1 MKKMKIF
8 VWFLIFIIVSCGTH
22 NKQEQLEKLI
32 EQRNQLNEKIERLKD
47 EIAKEDEKLQDGR
60 IAYVNIQQVN
70 PREFKHFIKIQGSI
84 ESDRNILIPPKIS
97 GIVKKIHVKKGDRVK
112 KGQLLVELDGSILE
126 RSIDEL
132 KTNLEL
138 AKTIYERRARLWEKN
153 IGSEIEYLQAKNNKE
168 SLEKRLATL
177 EEQYRQTKLYSPI
190 NGTVDEILIKEGESA
205 SAGFGAIRIVQLS
218 ALKVKA
224 SLSEKYISNVKKN
237 DSVKVFIPTIDKEL
251 NLTINAVSQVIDA
264 KNRTFNIEID
274 IPESIKGVKPNMMAE
289 ITINDYTNKQAL
301 TVPQKVIRRISGK
314 EFLFVVENEDGT
326 MVARKRMVKTGKAY
340 GGQVEILSGLEPG
353 ESVITFGY
361 QDLADGQRIAIG
373 EKIYKTEEK

>member
-1 MKKMKIF
+1 MKIF